1 MSVVKTMPC
10 LDMKDGRVVKGI
22 LFVDLKDAGDPVE
35 NASFYQQEGADELA
49 MLDIAATLE
58 NRKTRLKWVKS
69 VSSVIDIPLTVGG
82 GISTVEDIEIVLEAG
97 ADKVSMNSAAVR
109 DPDLVRRAAEQFGP
123 DKVTVAIDARRSGE
137 MPSGFE
143 LVVSGGTKPVGRDAV
158 AWAQKCQELGAGVIL
173 PTSMDG
179 DGTKA
184 GYDLE
189 FTKAIS
195 DAVDLPVIA
204 SGGAGTLEHFYEGVV
219 RGGAQVLLA
228 ASVFH
233 YRILSI
239 QEVKK
244 YLMDKGL
251 EVRLQ

>member
-1 MSVVKTMPC
+1 MLSIVKIMPC

-22 LFVDLKDAGDPVE
+22 HFVDLKDAGDPVE
-35 NASFYQQEGADELA
+35 NAAYYQKEGADELA
-49 MLDIAATLE
+49 MLDIAATVE
-58 NRKTRLKWVKS
+58 NRKTRLEWVRN

-82 GISTVEDIEIVLEAG
+82 GISSLEDIEMVLEAG
-97 ADKVSMNSAAVR
+97 ADKISMNSAAVKE
-109 DPDLVRRAAEQFGP
+109 PELVRQAAAQFGP
-123 DKVTVAIDARRSGE
+123 EKVTVAIDARRNGE

-143 LVVSGGTKPVGRDAV
+143 LVVSGGTKPVGQDAIS
-158 AWAQKCQELGAGVIL
+158 WAKQCQRLGAGAIL

-179 DGTKA
+179 DGTQT

-204 SGGAGTLEHFYEGVV
+204 SGGAGTLEHFYEGIVK
-219 RGGAQVLLA
+219 GGAQILLA

-239 QEVKK
+239 QQVKE
-244 YLMDKGL
+244 YLRGKGL
-251 EVRLQ
+251 QVKI